1 MPDAVP
7 PVSASARPSAP
18 APIVPAG
25 RSPRA
30 IGLFLLLT
38 VVVLAAD
45 LGIKAW
51 SFRTV
56 AGTPV
61 ELTPLVAED
70 HFAFWSQYVHEP
82 TVVVPKVLNLRL
94 TTNTGAVFGLGK
106 GNRVAFIGVSAVATA
121 VIGFLFWRSPR
132 NAWVL
137 HGALALILA
146 GALGNLYDRW
156 QYAAVRDMFHMFPG
170 VNLPFGLSWPAPSA
184 PAGHPPIQGPT
195 EIWPWIFNLADVA
208 LMVGVG
214 LVLVTSLFTKDPN
227 EKAEECASSSK
238 RWPNP
243 RKRREVP
250 RA

>member
-1 MPDAVP
+1 MPDAAP
-7 PVSASARPSAP
+7 IPSSPAGAAP
-18 APIVPAG
+18 AIPAG
-25 RSPRA
+25 RSRRA
-30 IGLFLLLT
+30 VAVFLLLT
-38 VVVLAAD
+38 TAVLGAD
-45 LGIKAW
+45 LVIKAW

-70 HFAFWSQYVHEP
+70 HYAFWSRYPHEP

-156 QYAAVRDMFHMFPG
+156 QFAAVRDMFHMLPG
-170 VNLPFGLSWPAPSA
+170 VNLPFGLNWPAPSA
-184 PAGHPPIQGPT
+184 PDGHPPVQGPT
-195 EIWPWIFNLADVA
+195 EVWPWIFNLADVA
-208 LMVGVG
+208 LMIGVG
-214 LVLVTSLFTKDPN
+214 GVLVTSLFATDPGKG
-227 EKAEECASSSK
+227 EAAAVATS
-238 RWPNP
+238 
-243 RKRREVP
+243 
-250 RA
+250 